1 LQQVFIS
8 VLNLALQYFLA
19 AFYQYSTL
27 TDGDHFSHQWA
38 LFNLFTYFW
47 CVIINILLVN
57 VWKNIIFL
65 TLPEFRLPQYT

>member
-27 TDGDHFSHQWA
+27 TDGDHFSHQ
-38 LFNLFTYFW
+38 
-47 CVIINILLVN
+47 
-57 VWKNIIFL
+57 
-65 TLPEFRLPQYT
+65 